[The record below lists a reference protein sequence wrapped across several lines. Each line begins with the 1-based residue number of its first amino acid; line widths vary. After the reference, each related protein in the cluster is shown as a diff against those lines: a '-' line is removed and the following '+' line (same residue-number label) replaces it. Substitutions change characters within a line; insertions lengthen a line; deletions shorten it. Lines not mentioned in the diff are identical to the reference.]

1 MNNVLPPDDDTKT
14 VKFLLKE
21 NLARYKLNNKGK
33 KLKTLIIDDNQYR
46 YNPTKPISNK
56 LKSKLEKKR
65 QTNEYRAYQIKELAA
80 TDTVRKFAIRKR
92 ATITEEQSAFKAY
105 ANAYTISNIH
115 LKGLNGLTYFPY
127 QFERLN
133 EYLEKHKGMKLNAT
147 VKISVVN
154 IYEEMQDVV
163 VRTRSYTIIDSDELQ
178 EALKNMRND
187 IGARILDMALY
198 QSGLMVVKVKEIH
211 MMYNKY
217 NPTRAGKY
225 INLPKWISLKKAC
238 INIKNKDEKCFKY
251 AIQCGY
257 HKIYEKSHP
266 ENFYHY
272 KKIEDGLGF
281 DGINFPANNNDIDKF
296 EELNHNVS
304 VNVFEVDDEQEQ
316 IVIGRK
322 LKNKDAKCHIDLLR
336 IDEDDISHY
345 VYVKDCS
352 RLLNSQKSK
361 FRNKS
366 YFCKYCHTG
375 FGTQELLN
383 KHYEKGCMEVEGQ
396 QIEMPTPDEKLKFKH
411 HFKKL
416 RCPFVIY
423 ADFEC
428 LTEELKQPEDDE
440 IKTYKYQ
447 EHKPCGF
454 MLNLVNAVDNTNQ
467 EFLYRG
473 DDAFDVFCKK
483 IDGIRDEIKEK
494 MQEKKE
500 IEMTDED
507 KKDFETATH
516 CFICGDKLKNSYKND
531 KEAEKYKKVRDH
543 CHFSG
548 KYRGCA
554 HSICNLNFCN
564 RYFKIPV
571 FFHNMKN
578 YDGHLIIQNA
588 EKLSNKKK
596 IDVIAQNSEKFI
608 NIGFDSLSVKDSFSF
623 ITASLD
629 KLVSMTK
636 YDNTDEKE
644 RSKWVLR
651 DNWQSNFRY
660 SSKND
665 IIKTEKCLDLLTEK
679 GIYPYDYMNS
689 FDKFND
695 EHLPSKEQFY
705 SRLTEEDIT
714 NDDYNKAKQIWK
726 HFDIKNMGEY
736 HDLYLKTDV
745 LLLTDVFENFRD
757 MCLSYYDLDPVFYY
771 TLPNFAFDAMLKL
784 TGIEIDLVYNQEM
797 YEMIEA
803 GLRGGMT
810 QTTCKKVEANNKYMG
825 SDYDK
830 NKASSYINY
839 LDANNL
845 YGLSMIQKLPYR
857 SLKWDDKIT
866 EDDIINYDNGRTGYI
881 LEVDLEYPKELHD
894 LHNDYPLAPE
904 VMNVKP
910 NMLSEKQ
917 VEIYKLI
924 NGSKEPKDEKT
935 KKLILN
941 LNEKSKYV
949 VHIRTLQFYL
959 KHGLKLKK
967 IHRAIK
973 FEQKEILKPYIEFNT
988 EKRKNARNDF
998 EKDIFKLLNN
1008 AVFGKT
1014 MEDKRKHLDFEIVS
1028 DERRFMKCV
1037 NNPSFKHSHIINENL
1052 VGVEKQKPKLKL
1064 DKPIFIGMSI
1074 LDLSKQHMYKFY
1086 FDVMKPKYGDNIRMV
1101 YTDTDSFVFHTK
1113 TDDIYQDLKEINDE
1127 MDFSGYDKN
1136 HKCYDASNKKV
1147 LGKFKDEVDGKIIAG
1162 FIGLRPKCY
1171 AFKIQ
1176 GDDTEYKK
1184 CKGTS
1189 KNTVKRKI
1197 KYDDYNKVLET
1208 NEVIYRSF
1216 NSIRSKNHKIFS
1228 INTTKV
1234 SLNSYE
1240 NKRYWTTSE
1249 DSLAYG
1255 HYKINY
1261 LKNE

>member
-21 NLARYKLNNKGK
+21 NLARNKLNNKGK

-65 QTNEYRAYQIKELAA
+65 RTNEYRAYQIKELAA

-154 IYEEMQDVV
+154 IFDEMQDLI
-163 VRTRSYTIIDSDELQ
+163 VRTRSYTIINSDELQ

-266 ENFYHY
+266 ENIYHY

-322 LKNKDAKCHIDLLR
+322 LKNKDAKCHVDLLR

-473 DDAFDVFCKK
+473 DDAVDVFCKK
-483 IDGIRDEIKEK
+483 INKIRDEIKEK

-516 CFICGDKLKNSYKND
+516 CFICGDKFKNSYKNE

-543 CHFSG
+543 CHFTG

-651 DNWQSNFRY
+651 ENWQSNFRY

-679 GIYPYDYMNS
+679 GVYPYDYLNS

-695 EHLPSKEQFY
+695 EQLPSKEQFY
-705 SRLTEEDIT
+705 SRLTEEGIT
-714 NDDYNKAKQIWK
+714 NDDYTKAKQIWK

-757 MCLSYYDLDPVFYY
+757 MCLSYYRLDPVYYY

-784 TGIEIDLVYNQEM
+784 TGIEIDLVYDQEM

-857 SLKWDDKIT
+857 NLKWDDKIT
-866 EDDIINYDNGRTGYI
+866 EEDVINYDNGRPGYI

-904 VMNVKP
+904 VMNVKA

-917 VEIYKLI
+917 VEIYKLT

-941 LNEKSKYV
+941 LNDKSKYV

-1086 FDVMKPKYGDNIRMV
+1086 YDVMKPKYGENIRMV

-1113 TDDIYQDLKEINDE
+1113 TDDIYQDLKEINAE

-1136 HKCYDASNKKV
+1136 HKCYDATNKKV
-1147 LGKFKDEVDGKIIAG
+1147 LGKFKDECEGKKMTG

-1171 AFKIQ
+1171 SFKIH
-1176 GDDTEYKK
+1176 GDDKEYKK
-1184 CKGTS
+1184 CKGTA

-1197 KYDDYNKVLET
+1197 KYDDYNNVLET
-1208 NEVIYRSF
+1208 NEVIHRSF
-1216 NSIRSKNHKIFS
+1216 NSIRSKNHKIYS

-1240 NKRYWTTSE
+1240 NKRYWTTSV

-1255 HYKINY
+1255 HFKINDF
-1261 LKNE
+1261 KSD

>member
-1 MNNVLPPDDDTKT
+1 
-14 VKFLLKE
+14 
-21 NLARYKLNNKGK
+21 
-33 KLKTLIIDDNQYR
+33 
-46 YNPTKPISNK
+46 
-56 LKSKLEKKR
+56 
-65 QTNEYRAYQIKELAA
+65 
-80 TDTVRKFAIRKR
+80 
-92 ATITEEQSAFKAY
+92 
-105 ANAYTISNIH
+105 
-115 LKGLNGLTYFPY
+115 
-127 QFERLN
+127 
-133 EYLEKHKGMKLNAT
+133 
-147 VKISVVN
+147 
-154 IYEEMQDVV
+154 
-163 VRTRSYTIIDSDELQ
+163 
-178 EALKNMRND
+178 
-187 IGARILDMALY
+187 
-198 QSGLMVVKVKEIH
+198 
-211 MMYNKY
+211 
-217 NPTRAGKY
+217 
-225 INLPKWISLKKAC
+225 
-238 INIKNKDEKCFKY
+238 
-251 AIQCGY
+251 
-257 HKIYEKSHP
+257 
-266 ENFYHY
+266 
-272 KKIEDGLGF
+272 
-281 DGINFPANNNDIDKF
+281 
-296 EELNHNVS
+296 
-304 VNVFEVDDEQEQ
+304 
-316 IVIGRK
+316 
-322 LKNKDAKCHIDLLR
+322 
-336 IDEDDISHY
+336 
-345 VYVKDCS
+345 
-352 RLLNSQKSK
+352 
-361 FRNKS
+361 
-366 YFCKYCHTG
+366 
-375 FGTQELLN
+375 
-383 KHYEKGCMEVEGQ
+383 
-396 QIEMPTPDEKLKFKH
+396 
-411 HFKKL
+411 
-416 RCPFVIY
+416 
-423 ADFEC
+423 
-428 LTEELKQPEDDE
+428 
-440 IKTYKYQ
+440 
-447 EHKPCGF
+447 
-454 MLNLVNAVDNTNQ
+454 
-467 EFLYRG
+467 
-473 DDAFDVFCKK
+473 
-483 IDGIRDEIKEK
+483 
-494 MQEKKE
+494 
-500 IEMTDED
+500 
-507 KKDFETATH
+507 
-516 CFICGDKLKNSYKND
+516 
-531 KEAEKYKKVRDH
+531 
-543 CHFSG
+543 
-548 KYRGCA
+548 
-554 HSICNLNFCN
+554 
-564 RYFKIPV
+564 
-571 FFHNMKN
+571 MKN
-578 YDGHLIIQNA
+578 YDGHLIIQNG

-679 GIYPYDYMNS
+679 GVYPYDYMNS

-714 NDDYNKAKQIWK
+714 NDDYTKAKQIWK

-757 MCLSYYDLDPVFYY
+757 MCLSYYGLDPVYYY

-825 SDYDK
+825 SDYDSSK
-830 NKASSYINY
+830 ESSYINY
-839 LDANNL
+839 FDANNL

-866 EDDIINYDNGRTGYI
+866 EDDIINHDNGRTGYI

-904 VMNVKP
+904 VMNVKS

-924 NGSKEPKDEKT
+924 HGSKEPKDEKT

-941 LNEKSKYV
+941 LNDKSKYV

-1086 FDVMKPKYGDNIRMV
+1086 YDVMKPKYGDNIRMV
-1101 YTDTDSFVFHTK
+1101 YTDTDSFVFHTR
-1113 TDDIYQDLKEINDE
+1113 TDDIYQDLQEINDE
-1127 MDFSGYDKN
+1127 MVFSGYDKN
-1136 HKCYDASNKKV
+1136 HTCYDATNKKV
-1147 LGKFKDEVDGKIIAG
+1147 LGKFVDECEGKIMTG

-1171 AFKIQ
+1171 AFKIH

-1184 CKGTS
+1184 CKGTA

-1197 KYDDYNKVLET
+1197 KYEDYNQVLET
-1208 NEVIYRSF
+1208 NKVIHRSF

-1240 NKRYWTTSE
+1240 NKRYWTTSV

-1255 HYKINY
+1255 HYKTHD
-1261 LKNE
+1261 LKKE

>member
-65 QTNEYRAYQIKELAA
+65 RTNEYRAYQIKELAA

-92 ATITEEQSAFKAY
+92 AAITEEQSAFKAY

-115 LKGLNGLTYFPY
+115 LRGLNGLTYFPY

-154 IYEEMQDVV
+154 LYDEMQDVI
-163 VRTRSYTIIDSDELQ
+163 VRTRSYTIINSDELKSV
-178 EALKNMRND
+178 LKNMRRD
-187 IGARILDMALY
+187 IEVRILDMALY
-198 QSGLMVVKVKEIH
+198 QSGLMIVKIKEIH
-211 MMYNKY
+211 MMFNKY

-257 HKIYEKSHP
+257 HKIYEKSHS

-272 KKIEDGLGF
+272 KKIEDCLNF
-281 DGINFPANNNDIDKF
+281 DGVTFPANNNDIDKF

-440 IKTYKYQ
+440 IKTYNYQ

-473 DDAFDVFCKK
+473 DDAVDVFCKK
-483 IDGIRDEIKEK
+483 INEIRDEIKEK
-494 MQEKKE
+494 MKE
-500 IEMTDED
+500 NKEMLMTDED

-516 CFICGDKLKNSYKND
+516 CFICGDKFKNSYKNE

-543 CHFSG
+543 CHFTG

-660 SSKND
+660 SNKND

-679 GIYPYDYMNS
+679 GVYPYDYMNS

-757 MCLSYYDLDPVFYY
+757 MCLSFYGLDPVYYY

-784 TGIEIDLVYNQEM
+784 TGIEIDLVYDREM

-825 SDYDK
+825 SDYDQK
-830 NKASSYINY
+830 KESSYINY

-857 SLKWDDKIT
+857 NLKWDDKIT
-866 EDDIINYDNGRTGYI
+866 EDDIINFKNGRTGYI

-904 VMNVKP
+904 VMNVKA

-935 KKLILN
+935 NKLILN
-941 LNEKSKYV
+941 LNDKNKYV

-967 IHRAIK
+967 VHRAIK

-1037 NNPSFKHSHIINENL
+1037 NNPSFKRSHIINEDL

-1086 FDVMKPKYGDNIRMV
+1086 YDVMKPKYGENIKMV

-1113 TDDIYQDLKEINDE
+1113 TDDIYQDLKAINDE
-1127 MDFSGYDKN
+1127 MDFSGYEKN
-1136 HKCYDASNKKV
+1136 HK
-1147 LGKFKDEVDGKIIAG
+1147 
-1162 FIGLRPKCY
+1162 
-1171 AFKIQ
+1171 
-1176 GDDTEYKK
+1176 
-1184 CKGTS
+1184 
-1189 KNTVKRKI
+1189 
-1197 KYDDYNKVLET
+1197 
-1208 NEVIYRSF
+1208 
-1216 NSIRSKNHKIFS
+1216 
-1228 INTTKV
+1228 
-1234 SLNSYE
+1234 
-1240 NKRYWTTSE
+1240 
-1249 DSLAYG
+1249 
-1255 HYKINY
+1255 
-1261 LKNE
+1261 

>member
-1 MNNVLPPDDDTKT
+1 
-14 VKFLLKE
+14 
-21 NLARYKLNNKGK
+21 
-33 KLKTLIIDDNQYR
+33 
-46 YNPTKPISNK
+46 
-56 LKSKLEKKR
+56 
-65 QTNEYRAYQIKELAA
+65 
-80 TDTVRKFAIRKR
+80 
-92 ATITEEQSAFKAY
+92 
-105 ANAYTISNIH
+105 
-115 LKGLNGLTYFPY
+115 
-127 QFERLN
+127 
-133 EYLEKHKGMKLNAT
+133 
-147 VKISVVN
+147 
-154 IYEEMQDVV
+154 
-163 VRTRSYTIIDSDELQ
+163 
-178 EALKNMRND
+178 
-187 IGARILDMALY
+187 
-198 QSGLMVVKVKEIH
+198 
-211 MMYNKY
+211 
-217 NPTRAGKY
+217 
-225 INLPKWISLKKAC
+225 
-238 INIKNKDEKCFKY
+238 
-251 AIQCGY
+251 
-257 HKIYEKSHP
+257 
-266 ENFYHY
+266 
-272 KKIEDGLGF
+272 
-281 DGINFPANNNDIDKF
+281 
-296 EELNHNVS
+296 
-304 VNVFEVDDEQEQ
+304 
-316 IVIGRK
+316 
-322 LKNKDAKCHIDLLR
+322 
-336 IDEDDISHY
+336 
-345 VYVKDCS
+345 
-352 RLLNSQKSK
+352 
-361 FRNKS
+361 
-366 YFCKYCHTG
+366 
-375 FGTQELLN
+375 
-383 KHYEKGCMEVEGQ
+383 
-396 QIEMPTPDEKLKFKH
+396 
-411 HFKKL
+411 
-416 RCPFVIY
+416 
-423 ADFEC
+423 
-428 LTEELKQPEDDE
+428 
-440 IKTYKYQ
+440 
-447 EHKPCGF
+447 
-454 MLNLVNAVDNTNQ
+454 
-467 EFLYRG
+467 
-473 DDAFDVFCKK
+473 
-483 IDGIRDEIKEK
+483 
-494 MQEKKE
+494 
-500 IEMTDED
+500 MTDED

-516 CFICGDKLKNSYKND
+516 CFICGDKFKNSYKNE

-543 CHFSG
+543 CHFTG
-548 KYRGCA
+548 KFRGCA
-554 HSICNLNFCN
+554 HSMCNLNFCN
-564 RYFKIPV
+564 RFCKIPV

-578 YDGHLIIQNA
+578 YDGHLIKQNA

-596 IDVIAQNSEKFI
+596 IDVIAQNSEKFL

-623 ITASLD
+623 ITASLE

-651 DNWQSNFRY
+651 ENWQSNFRY

-679 GIYPYDYMNS
+679 GVYPYDYMNA
-689 FDKFND
+689 FDKFSD
-695 EHLPSKEQFY
+695 EQLPSKEQFY
-705 SRLTEEDIT
+705 SRLAEKDIT

-726 HFDIKNMGEY
+726 HFDIQNMGEY

-745 LLLTDVFENFRD
+745 LLLTDVLENFRD
-757 MCLSYYDLDPVFYY
+757 MCLSYYGLDPVYYY

-866 EDDIINYDNGRTGYI
+866 EDDIISYDNGRTGYI

-904 VMNVKP
+904 VMNVKT

-917 VEIYKLI
+917 VDIYKLI

-941 LNEKSKYV
+941 LNDKSQYV

-1014 MEDKRKHLDFEIVS
+1014 IEDKRKHLDFEIVS
-1028 DERRFMKCV
+1028 DEKRFMKCV
-1037 NNPSFKHSHIINENL
+1037 NNPSFKRSHIINEDL

-1086 FDVMKPKYGDNIRMV
+1086 YDVMKPKYGENIRMV

-1113 TDDIYQDLKEINDE
+1113 TDDIYQDLTEINDE
-1127 MDFSGYDKN
+1127 MDFSGCDKN
-1136 HKCYDASNKKV
+1136 HKCYDATNKKV
-1147 LGKFKDEVDGKIIAG
+1147 LGKSKDECEGKIMTG

-1171 AFKIQ
+1171 AFKIH
-1176 GDDTEYKK
+1176 GDDKEYKK
-1184 CKGTS
+1184 CKGTA

-1208 NEVIYRSF
+1208 NEVIHRSF
-1216 NSIRSKNHKIFS
+1216 NSIRSKNHKIYS

-1240 NKRYWTTSE
+1240 NKRYWTTSV

-1255 HYKINY
+1255 HYKINDF
-1261 LKNE
+1261 KSD

>member
-1 MNNVLPPDDDTKT
+1 M
-14 VKFLLKE
+14 
-21 NLARYKLNNKGK
+21 
-33 KLKTLIIDDNQYR
+33 
-46 YNPTKPISNK
+46 
-56 LKSKLEKKR
+56 
-65 QTNEYRAYQIKELAA
+65 
-80 TDTVRKFAIRKR
+80 
-92 ATITEEQSAFKAY
+92 
-105 ANAYTISNIH
+105 
-115 LKGLNGLTYFPY
+115 
-127 QFERLN
+127 
-133 EYLEKHKGMKLNAT
+133 
-147 VKISVVN
+147 
-154 IYEEMQDVV
+154 
-163 VRTRSYTIIDSDELQ
+163 
-178 EALKNMRND
+178 
-187 IGARILDMALY
+187 
-198 QSGLMVVKVKEIH
+198 
-211 MMYNKY
+211 
-217 NPTRAGKY
+217 
-225 INLPKWISLKKAC
+225 
-238 INIKNKDEKCFKY
+238 
-251 AIQCGY
+251 
-257 HKIYEKSHP
+257 
-266 ENFYHY
+266 
-272 KKIEDGLGF
+272 
-281 DGINFPANNNDIDKF
+281 
-296 EELNHNVS
+296 
-304 VNVFEVDDEQEQ
+304 FEVDEEQEQ

-454 MLNLVNAVDNTNQ
+454 MLNLVNAVDDTNQ

-473 DDAFDVFCKK
+473 DDAVDVFCNK
-483 IDGIRDEIKEK
+483 INEIRDEIKEK
-494 MQEKKE
+494 MKENKE
-500 IEMTDED
+500 ILMTDED
-507 KKDFETATH
+507 KTDFETATH
-516 CFICGDKLKNSYKND
+516 CCICGDRFKNAYKNE
-531 KEAEKYKKVRDH
+531 KEAEKYRKVRDH
-543 CHFSG
+543 CHFTG

-554 HSICNLNFCN
+554 HSMCNLNFCN

-588 EKLSNKKK
+588 ETLSNKKK

-679 GIYPYDYMNS
+679 GVYPYDYMNA
-689 FDKFND
+689 FEKFND
-695 EHLPSKEQFY
+695 EQLPSKEQFY

-714 NDDYNKAKQIWK
+714 NADYNKAKQVWK

-757 MCLSYYDLDPVFYY
+757 MCLSYYGLDPVYYY

-784 TGIEIDLVYNQEM
+784 TSIEIDLVYNQEM

-830 NKASSYINY
+830 NTASSYKNY

-866 EDDIINYDNGRTGYI
+866 EDDVINYDNGRTGFI
-881 LEVDLEYPKELHD
+881 LEVDLEYPTELHD

-904 VMNVKP
+904 VMNVKS

-917 VEIYKLI
+917 VEIYKLV

-941 LNEKSKYV
+941 LNDKSKYV

-998 EKDIFKLLNN
+998 EMDIFKLLNN

-1074 LDLSKQHMYKFY
+1074 LDLSKQHMYKFT
-1086 FDVMKPKYGDNIRMV
+1086 MM
-1101 YTDTDSFVFHTK
+1101 
-1113 TDDIYQDLKEINDE
+1113 L
-1127 MDFSGYDKN
+1127 
-1136 HKCYDASNKKV
+1136 
-1147 LGKFKDEVDGKIIAG
+1147 
-1162 FIGLRPKCY
+1162 
-1171 AFKIQ
+1171 
-1176 GDDTEYKK
+1176 
-1184 CKGTS
+1184 
-1189 KNTVKRKI
+1189 
-1197 KYDDYNKVLET
+1197 
-1208 NEVIYRSF
+1208 
-1216 NSIRSKNHKIFS
+1216 
-1228 INTTKV
+1228 
-1234 SLNSYE
+1234 
-1240 NKRYWTTSE
+1240 
-1249 DSLAYG
+1249 
-1255 HYKINY
+1255 
-1261 LKNE
+1261 

>member
-1 MNNVLPPDDDTKT
+1 
-14 VKFLLKE
+14 
-21 NLARYKLNNKGK
+21 
-33 KLKTLIIDDNQYR
+33 
-46 YNPTKPISNK
+46 
-56 LKSKLEKKR
+56 
-65 QTNEYRAYQIKELAA
+65 
-80 TDTVRKFAIRKR
+80 
-92 ATITEEQSAFKAY
+92 
-105 ANAYTISNIH
+105 
-115 LKGLNGLTYFPY
+115 
-127 QFERLN
+127 
-133 EYLEKHKGMKLNAT
+133 
-147 VKISVVN
+147 
-154 IYEEMQDVV
+154 
-163 VRTRSYTIIDSDELQ
+163 
-178 EALKNMRND
+178 
-187 IGARILDMALY
+187 
-198 QSGLMVVKVKEIH
+198 
-211 MMYNKY
+211 
-217 NPTRAGKY
+217 
-225 INLPKWISLKKAC
+225 
-238 INIKNKDEKCFKY
+238 
-251 AIQCGY
+251 
-257 HKIYEKSHP
+257 
-266 ENFYHY
+266 
-272 KKIEDGLGF
+272 
-281 DGINFPANNNDIDKF
+281 
-296 EELNHNVS
+296 
-304 VNVFEVDDEQEQ
+304 
-316 IVIGRK
+316 
-322 LKNKDAKCHIDLLR
+322 
-336 IDEDDISHY
+336 
-345 VYVKDCS
+345 
-352 RLLNSQKSK
+352 
-361 FRNKS
+361 
-366 YFCKYCHTG
+366 
-375 FGTQELLN
+375 
-383 KHYEKGCMEVEGQ
+383 MEVEGQ

-428 LTEELKQPEDDE
+428 LTEELKKPEDDE
-440 IKTYKYQ
+440 IKTYNYQ

-454 MLNLVNAVDNTNQ
+454 MLNLVNAVDNTNK
-467 EFLYRG
+467 ELLYRG
-473 DDAFDVFCKK
+473 DDAVDVFCNT
-483 IDGIRDEIKEK
+483 INEIRDEIKEK
-494 MQEKKE
+494 MKENKE
-500 IEMTDED
+500 ILMTDED
-507 KKDFETATH
+507 RIDFETATH
-516 CFICGDKLKNSYKND
+516 CFICGDRFNKTYKTE

-543 CHFSG
+543 CHFTG

-554 HSICNLNFCN
+554 HSICNLNYCN
-564 RYFKIPV
+564 EHFKIPV

-636 YDNTDEKE
+636 YDNTDEKD
-644 RSKWVLR
+644 RRKWVLR

-665 IIKTEKCLDLLTEK
+665 IIKTEKCLDLLSEK
-679 GIYPYDYMNS
+679 GVYPYDYMNS

-705 SRLTEEDIT
+705 SRLNEEDIT
-714 NDDYNKAKQIWK
+714 LDDYKKAKQIWK
-726 HFDIKNMGEY
+726 HFDIQNMGEY

-757 MCLSYYDLDPVFYY
+757 MCLSYYGLDPVYYY

-810 QTTCKKVEANNKYMG
+810 QTTRKKVEANNKYMG
-825 SDYDK
+825 DDYDK
-830 NKASSYINY
+830 QKESSYINY

-857 SLKWDDKIT
+857 NLKWDDKIT
-866 EDDIINYDNGRTGYI
+866 EDDIINYNNGRTGYI

-904 VMNVKP
+904 VMNVKS
-910 NMLSEKQ
+910 NLLSEKQ

-941 LNEKSKYV
+941 LNDKNKYV

-1074 LDLSKQHMYKFY
+1074 LDLSKQHMYRFY
-1086 FDVMKPKYGDNIRMV
+1086 YDVMKPKYGDNIRMV

-1136 HKCYDASNKKV
+1136 HKCYDATNKKV
-1147 LGKFKDEVDGKIIAG
+1147 LGKFKDEVGGKIMTG

-1171 AFKIQ
+1171 AFKMH
-1176 GDDTEYKK
+1176 GDNTEYKK
-1184 CKGTS
+1184 CKGTA

-1197 KYDDYNKVLET
+1197 KYDDYNQVLET
-1208 NEVIYRSF
+1208 NKVIHRSF
-1216 NSIRSKNHKIFS
+1216 NSIRSKNHKIYS

-1240 NKRYWTTSE
+1240 NKRYWTTSV

-1255 HYKINY
+1255 HYKINDF
-1261 LKNE
+1261 KSD

>member
-1 MNNVLPPDDDTKT
+1 M
-14 VKFLLKE
+14 LL
-21 NLARYKLNNKGK
+21 
-33 KLKTLIIDDNQYR
+33 
-46 YNPTKPISNK
+46 
-56 LKSKLEKKR
+56 
-65 QTNEYRAYQIKELAA
+65 
-80 TDTVRKFAIRKR
+80 
-92 ATITEEQSAFKAY
+92 
-105 ANAYTISNIH
+105 
-115 LKGLNGLTYFPY
+115 
-127 QFERLN
+127 
-133 EYLEKHKGMKLNAT
+133 M
-147 VKISVVN
+147 
-154 IYEEMQDVV
+154 
-163 VRTRSYTIIDSDELQ
+163 
-178 EALKNMRND
+178 
-187 IGARILDMALY
+187 
-198 QSGLMVVKVKEIH
+198 
-211 MMYNKY
+211 
-217 NPTRAGKY
+217 
-225 INLPKWISLKKAC
+225 
-238 INIKNKDEKCFKY
+238 CFV
-251 AIQCGY
+251 
-257 HKIYEKSHP
+257 
-266 ENFYHY
+266 
-272 KKIEDGLGF
+272 KKI
-281 DGINFPANNNDIDKF
+281 N
-296 EELNHNVS
+296 
-304 VNVFEVDDEQEQ
+304 
-316 IVIGRK
+316 
-322 LKNKDAKCHIDLLR
+322 
-336 IDEDDISHY
+336 
-345 VYVKDCS
+345 
-352 RLLNSQKSK
+352 
-361 FRNKS
+361 
-366 YFCKYCHTG
+366 
-375 FGTQELLN
+375 
-383 KHYEKGCMEVEGQ
+383 
-396 QIEMPTPDEKLKFKH
+396 
-411 HFKKL
+411 
-416 RCPFVIY
+416 
-423 ADFEC
+423 
-428 LTEELKQPEDDE
+428 E
-440 IKTYKYQ
+440 IR
-447 EHKPCGF
+447 E
-454 MLNLVNAVDNTNQ
+454 
-467 EFLYRG
+467 
-473 DDAFDVFCKK
+473 
-483 IDGIRDEIKEK
+483 EIKEK
-494 MQEKKE
+494 MKEKKE

-516 CFICGDKLKNSYKND
+516 CFICGDKFKNSYKNE

-543 CHFSG
+543 CHFTG

-554 HSICNLNFCN
+554 HSMCNLNFCN

-596 IDVIAQNSEKFI
+596 IDVIAQNAEKFI

-623 ITASLD
+623 IIASLE

-679 GIYPYDYMNS
+679 GVYPYDYMNS

-695 EHLPSKEQFY
+695 EQLPSKEQFY

-714 NDDYNKAKQIWK
+714 NDDYTKAKQIWK

-757 MCLSYYDLDPVFYY
+757 MCLSYYGLDPVYYY

-784 TGIEIDLVYNQEM
+784 TGIEIDLVYDQEM

-825 SDYDK
+825 SDFDK

-857 SLKWDDKIT
+857 SLKWADKIT
-866 EDDIINYDNGRTGYI
+866 EDDIINYDNGRTGFI
-881 LEVDLEYPKELHD
+881 LEVDLEYPKELHE

-904 VMNVKP
+904 VMNVKA

-935 KKLILN
+935 NKLILN
-941 LNEKSKYV
+941 LNDKNKYV

-967 IHRAIK
+967 VHRAIK

-1037 NNPSFKHSHIINENL
+1037 NNPSFKRSHIINEDL

-1086 FDVMKPKYGDNIRMV
+1086 YDVMKPKYGENIRMV

-1113 TDDIYQDLKEINDE
+1113 TDDIYQDLQEINDE
-1127 MDFSGYDKN
+1127 MDFSGYEKN
-1136 HKCYDASNKKV
+1136 HKCFDATNKKV
-1147 LGKFKDEVDGKIIAG
+1147 LGKFIDECEGKIMTG

-1171 AFKIQ
+1171 AFKTH
-1176 GDDTEYKK
+1176 GDDKEYKK
-1184 CKGTS
+1184 CKGTA

-1208 NEVIYRSF
+1208 NEAIHRSF
-1216 NSIRSKNHKIFS
+1216 NSIRSKNHKIYS

-1240 NKRYWTTSE
+1240 NKRYWTTSV

-1255 HYKINY
+1255 HYRIND
-1261 LKNE
+1261 LK

>member
-154 IYEEMQDVV
+154 IYDEMQDVI

-251 AIQCGY
+251 AVQCGY
-257 HKIYEKSHP
+257 HKIYEKSHS
-266 ENFYHY
+266 EIFYHY
-272 KKIEDGLGF
+272 KKIEDCLNF
-281 DGINFPANNNDIDKF
+281 DGLTFPANNNDIDKF

-375 FGTQELLN
+375 FGTQEFLN

-440 IKTYKYQ
+440 IKTYNYQ

-473 DDAFDVFCKK
+473 DDAVDVFCKK
-483 IDGIRDEIKEK
+483 INEIRDEIKEK
-494 MQEKKE
+494 MKE
-500 IEMTDED
+500 NKEMLMTDED

-516 CFICGDKLKNSYKND
+516 CFICGDKFKNSYKNE

-543 CHFSG
+543 CHFTG

-636 YDNTDEKE
+636 YDNTDEKD
-644 RSKWVLR
+644 RRKWVLR

-679 GIYPYDYMNS
+679 GVYPYDYMNS

-745 LLLTDVFENFRD
+745 LLLTDAFENFRD
-757 MCLSYYDLDPVFYY
+757 MCLSYYGLDPVYYY

-784 TGIEIDLVYNQEM
+784 TGIEIDLVYDQEM

-825 SDYDK
+825 SDYEK

-866 EDDIINYDNGRTGYI
+866 EDDIINYDNGRTGFI
-881 LEVDLEYPKELHD
+881 LEVDLEYPKELHE

-904 VMNVKP
+904 VMNVKA

-935 KKLILN
+935 NKLILN
-941 LNEKSKYV
+941 LNDKNKYV

-967 IHRAIK
+967 VHRAIK

-1037 NNPSFKHSHIINENL
+1037 NNPSFKRSHIINEDL

-1086 FDVMKPKYGDNIRMV
+1086 YDVMKPKYGENIRMV

-1136 HKCYDASNKKV
+1136 HKCFDVTNKKV
-1147 LGKFKDEVDGKIIAG
+1147 LGKFKDECEGK
-1162 FIGLRPKCY
+1162 K
-1171 AFKIQ
+1171 
-1176 GDDTEYKK
+1176 
-1184 CKGTS
+1184 
-1189 KNTVKRKI
+1189 
-1197 KYDDYNKVLET
+1197 
-1208 NEVIYRSF
+1208 
-1216 NSIRSKNHKIFS
+1216 
-1228 INTTKV
+1228 
-1234 SLNSYE
+1234 
-1240 NKRYWTTSE
+1240 
-1249 DSLAYG
+1249 
-1255 HYKINY
+1255 
-1261 LKNE
+1261 

>member
-1 MNNVLPPDDDTKT
+1 
-14 VKFLLKE
+14 
-21 NLARYKLNNKGK
+21 
-33 KLKTLIIDDNQYR
+33 
-46 YNPTKPISNK
+46 
-56 LKSKLEKKR
+56 
-65 QTNEYRAYQIKELAA
+65 
-80 TDTVRKFAIRKR
+80 
-92 ATITEEQSAFKAY
+92 
-105 ANAYTISNIH
+105 
-115 LKGLNGLTYFPY
+115 
-127 QFERLN
+127 
-133 EYLEKHKGMKLNAT
+133 
-147 VKISVVN
+147 
-154 IYEEMQDVV
+154 
-163 VRTRSYTIIDSDELQ
+163 
-178 EALKNMRND
+178 
-187 IGARILDMALY
+187 
-198 QSGLMVVKVKEIH
+198 
-211 MMYNKY
+211 
-217 NPTRAGKY
+217 
-225 INLPKWISLKKAC
+225 
-238 INIKNKDEKCFKY
+238 
-251 AIQCGY
+251 
-257 HKIYEKSHP
+257 
-266 ENFYHY
+266 
-272 KKIEDGLGF
+272 
-281 DGINFPANNNDIDKF
+281 
-296 EELNHNVS
+296 
-304 VNVFEVDDEQEQ
+304 
-316 IVIGRK
+316 
-322 LKNKDAKCHIDLLR
+322 
-336 IDEDDISHY
+336 
-345 VYVKDCS
+345 
-352 RLLNSQKSK
+352 
-361 FRNKS
+361 
-366 YFCKYCHTG
+366 
-375 FGTQELLN
+375 
-383 KHYEKGCMEVEGQ
+383 
-396 QIEMPTPDEKLKFKH
+396 
-411 HFKKL
+411 
-416 RCPFVIY
+416 
-423 ADFEC
+423 
-428 LTEELKQPEDDE
+428 
-440 IKTYKYQ
+440 
-447 EHKPCGF
+447 
-454 MLNLVNAVDNTNQ
+454 
-467 EFLYRG
+467 
-473 DDAFDVFCKK
+473 
-483 IDGIRDEIKEK
+483 
-494 MQEKKE
+494 
-500 IEMTDED
+500 
-507 KKDFETATH
+507 
-516 CFICGDKLKNSYKND
+516 
-531 KEAEKYKKVRDH
+531 
-543 CHFSG
+543 
-548 KYRGCA
+548 
-554 HSICNLNFCN
+554 
-564 RYFKIPV
+564 
-571 FFHNMKN
+571 MKN

-636 YDNTDEKE
+636 YENTDEKE

-679 GIYPYDYMNS
+679 GVYPYDYMNA

-695 EHLPSKEQFY
+695 EQLPSKEQFY
-705 SRLTEEDIT
+705 SRLTEEGIT
-714 NDDYNKAKQIWK
+714 NDDYTKAKQIWK

-757 MCLSYYDLDPVFYY
+757 MCLSYYGLDPVYY
-771 TLPNFAFDAMLKL
+771 YALPNFAFDAMLKL
-784 TGIEIDLVYNQEM
+784 TGIDIDLVYNQEM

-825 SDYDK
+825 SEYDSSK
-830 NKASSYINY
+830 ESSYINY
-839 LDANNL
+839 FDANNL

-866 EDDIINYDNGRTGYI
+866 EEDIINYDNGRTGYI

-904 VMNVKP
+904 VMNVKA

-924 NGSKEPKDEKT
+924 NGRKEPKDEKA

-941 LNEKSKYV
+941 LNGKSKYV

-1086 FDVMKPKYGDNIRMV
+1086 YDVMKPKYGENIRMV

-1136 HKCYDASNKKV
+1136 HKCYDATNKKV
-1147 LGKFKDEVDGKIIAG
+1147 LGKFKDECEGKNND
-1162 FIGLRPKCY
+1162 R
-1171 AFKIQ
+1171 
-1176 GDDTEYKK
+1176 
-1184 CKGTS
+1184 
-1189 KNTVKRKI
+1189 
-1197 KYDDYNKVLET
+1197 
-1208 NEVIYRSF
+1208 IYR
-1216 NSIRSKNHKIFS
+1216 
-1228 INTTKV
+1228 TA
-1234 SLNSYE
+1234 
-1240 NKRYWTTSE
+1240 SE
-1249 DSLAYG
+1249 MLCF
-1255 HYKINY
+1255 
-1261 LKNE
+1261 

>member
-1 MNNVLPPDDDTKT
+1 
-14 VKFLLKE
+14 
-21 NLARYKLNNKGK
+21 
-33 KLKTLIIDDNQYR
+33 
-46 YNPTKPISNK
+46 
-56 LKSKLEKKR
+56 
-65 QTNEYRAYQIKELAA
+65 
-80 TDTVRKFAIRKR
+80 
-92 ATITEEQSAFKAY
+92 
-105 ANAYTISNIH
+105 
-115 LKGLNGLTYFPY
+115 
-127 QFERLN
+127 
-133 EYLEKHKGMKLNAT
+133 
-147 VKISVVN
+147 
-154 IYEEMQDVV
+154 
-163 VRTRSYTIIDSDELQ
+163 
-178 EALKNMRND
+178 
-187 IGARILDMALY
+187 
-198 QSGLMVVKVKEIH
+198 
-211 MMYNKY
+211 
-217 NPTRAGKY
+217 
-225 INLPKWISLKKAC
+225 
-238 INIKNKDEKCFKY
+238 
-251 AIQCGY
+251 
-257 HKIYEKSHP
+257 
-266 ENFYHY
+266 
-272 KKIEDGLGF
+272 
-281 DGINFPANNNDIDKF
+281 
-296 EELNHNVS
+296 
-304 VNVFEVDDEQEQ
+304 
-316 IVIGRK
+316 
-322 LKNKDAKCHIDLLR
+322 
-336 IDEDDISHY
+336 
-345 VYVKDCS
+345 
-352 RLLNSQKSK
+352 
-361 FRNKS
+361 
-366 YFCKYCHTG
+366 
-375 FGTQELLN
+375 
-383 KHYEKGCMEVEGQ
+383 
-396 QIEMPTPDEKLKFKH
+396 
-411 HFKKL
+411 
-416 RCPFVIY
+416 
-423 ADFEC
+423 
-428 LTEELKQPEDDE
+428 
-440 IKTYKYQ
+440 
-447 EHKPCGF
+447 
-454 MLNLVNAVDNTNQ
+454 
-467 EFLYRG
+467 
-473 DDAFDVFCKK
+473 
-483 IDGIRDEIKEK
+483 

-516 CFICGDKLKNSYKND
+516 CFICGDKLMNSYKNE

-543 CHFSG
+543 CHFTG

-554 HSICNLNFCN
+554 HSMCNLNFCN

-623 ITASLD
+623 ITASLE

-679 GIYPYDYMNS
+679 GVYPYDYMNA
-689 FDKFND
+689 FDQFND
-695 EHLPSKEQFY
+695 EQLPSKEQFY
-705 SRLTEEDIT
+705 SRLTEEGIT
-714 NDDYNKAKQIWK
+714 DDDYTKAKQIWK

-745 LLLTDVFENFRD
+745 LLLTDVFENLRD
-757 MCLSYYDLDPVFYY
+757 MCLSYYGLDPVCYY

-894 LHNDYPLAPE
+894 LLNDYPLAPE
-904 VMNVKP
+904 VMNVKS

-941 LNEKSKYV
+941 LNDKSKYV

-973 FEQKEILKPYIEFNT
+973 FEQEEILKPYIEFNT

-1008 AVFGKT
+1008 MVFGKT

-1028 DERRFMKCV
+1028 DERWFMKCV
-1037 NNPSFKHSHIINENL
+1037 KNPSFKHSHIINENL
-1052 VGVEKQKPKLKL
+1052 VGVEKRKPKLKL

-1086 FDVMKPKYGDNIRMV
+1086 YDVMKPKYGDNIRMV

-1136 HKCYDASNKKV
+1136 HKCYDATNKKV
-1147 LGKFKDEVDGKIIAG
+1147 LGKFKDECEGKIMIG

-1171 AFKIQ
+1171 AFKIH
-1176 GDDTEYKK
+1176 GDEKEYKK
-1184 CKGTS
+1184 CKGTA
-1189 KNTVKRKI
+1189 KNTVNRKI
-1197 KYDDYNKVLET
+1197 EYDDYNQVLET
-1208 NEVIYRSF
+1208 NEVIHRSF
-1216 NSIRSKNHKIFS
+1216 NSIRSKNHKIF
-1228 INTTKV
+1228 I
-1234 SLNSYE
+1234 
-1240 NKRYWTTSE
+1240 
-1249 DSLAYG
+1249 
-1255 HYKINY
+1255 
-1261 LKNE
+1261 

>member
-1 MNNVLPPDDDTKT
+1 
-14 VKFLLKE
+14 
-21 NLARYKLNNKGK
+21 
-33 KLKTLIIDDNQYR
+33 
-46 YNPTKPISNK
+46 
-56 LKSKLEKKR
+56 
-65 QTNEYRAYQIKELAA
+65 
-80 TDTVRKFAIRKR
+80 
-92 ATITEEQSAFKAY
+92 
-105 ANAYTISNIH
+105 
-115 LKGLNGLTYFPY
+115 
-127 QFERLN
+127 
-133 EYLEKHKGMKLNAT
+133 MKLNAT

-154 IYEEMQDVV
+154 IYDEMQDVI

-198 QSGLMVVKVKEIH
+198 QSGLMVVKVIEIH

-238 INIKNKDEKCFKY
+238 INIKTKDEKCFKY

-281 DGINFPANNNDIDKF
+281 DGITFPANNNDIDKF
-296 EELNHNVS
+296 EELNQNVS
-304 VNVFEVDDEQEQ
+304 VNAFEVDDEQEQ

-366 YFCKYCHTG
+366 YFCKYCHSG

-416 RCPFVIY
+416 RCPFVIH

-440 IKTYKYQ
+440 IKTYNYQ

-454 MLNLVNAVDNTNQ
+454 MLNLVNAVDNPNQ

-473 DDAFDVFCKK
+473 DDAVDVFCKK
-483 IDGIRDEIKEK
+483 INEIRDEIKDT

-516 CFICGDKLKNSYKND
+516 CFICGDKFKNSYKNE

-543 CHFSG
+543 CHFTG

-596 IDVIAQNSEKFI
+596 IDVIAQNSETFI

-623 ITASLD
+623 ITASLE

-636 YDNTDEKE
+636 YDNTDENE

-679 GIYPYDYMNS
+679 GVYPYDYMNA

-695 EHLPSKEQFY
+695 EQLPSKEQFY
-705 SRLTEEDIT
+705 SRLTEEGIT
-714 NDDYNKAKQIWK
+714 NDDYTKAKQIWK

-757 MCLSYYDLDPVFYY
+757 MCLSYYGLDPVYYY

-784 TGIEIDLVYNQEM
+784 TGIEIDLAYDQEM

-825 SDYDK
+825 SDYDSSK
-830 NKASSYINY
+830 ESSYINY

-866 EDDIINYDNGRTGYI
+866 EDDIINYDNGRTGFI
-881 LEVDLEYPKELHD
+881 LEVDLEYPKELHE

-904 VMNVKP
+904 VMNVKA

-935 KKLILN
+935 NKLILN
-941 LNEKSKYV
+941 LNDKNQYV

-967 IHRAIK
+967 VHRAKK

-998 EKDIFKLLNN
+998 EKDIFTLLNN

-1028 DERRFMKCV
+1028 DERRFLKCV
-1037 NNPSFKHSHIINENL
+1037 NNPSFKRSHIINEDL

-1086 FDVMKPKYGDNIRMV
+1086 YDVMKPKYGENIRMV
-1101 YTDTDSFVFHTK
+1101 YTDTDSFVFHTR
-1113 TDDIYQDLKEINDE
+1113 TDDIYQDLQEINDE

-1136 HKCYDASNKKV
+1136 HKCYDATNKKV
-1147 LGKFKDEVDGKIIAG
+1147 LGNFKDEVDGKIMTG

-1171 AFKIQ
+1171 AFKIH
-1176 GDDTEYKK
+1176 GDDKEYKK
-1184 CKGTS
+1184 CKGTA

-1208 NEVIYRSF
+1208 NEVIHRSF
-1216 NSIRSKNHKIFS
+1216 NSIRSKNHKIYS

-1240 NKRYWTTSE
+1240 NKRYWTSAL

-1255 HYKINY
+1255 HYKIND
-1261 LKNE
+1261 LT